1 MADKPTLMSPDRK
14 MDEAVTET
22 FPASDPVSTN
32 ATAGNRAV
40 PAEEMLDAHAP
51 EVLDAVTLR
60 RTFPDTESA
69 KIALEGLVRDGPI
82 DRRCAEITNDNGVG
96 IVLKV
101 PANDVQ
107 RIQGLLDRA

>member
-1 MADKPTLMSPDRK
+1 
-14 MDEAVTET
+14 
-22 FPASDPVSTN
+22 
-32 ATAGNRAV
+32 
-40 PAEEMLDAHAP
+40 
-51 EVLDAVTLR
+51 
-60 RTFPDTESA
+60 
-69 KIALEGLVRDGPI
+69 VRDGPI